1 MQCNIKVRK
10 HQYLDVSRGISK
22 LITYWNPVINC
33 STRSPGDNSSIIC
46 GRKEKF
52 SISPVGRR
60 RKETASQNS
69 FIWNYCNKRVWSI
82 SSYPINFGVSTSK
95 GCKLQTR
102 YQKKSNL
109 HQILNP
115 EDNAIGFPNTYPLKI
130 VIFIYPLV
138 LKKKFNVQ
146 EKNKQVGLGW
156 SAGVLT
162 NQNRKLVTHPSCSRT
177 ERSSFPASPVE

>member
-1 MQCNIKVRK
+1 MQYNIKVPK

-46 GRKEKF
+46 GGKEKF

-69 FIWNYCNKRVWSI
+69 FIWNYGNKRVWSI

-95 GCKLQTR
+95 SSKLQTR